1 MFAINFIASEKIIH
15 IKNEKISYVMGILRN
30 GHLGHFYFGKSLADD
45 LKQSHFRI
53 DQNRGLTN
61 YVYEGDFNFSLSHER
76 LEYPVYG
83 TTDYRVPAIELTD
96 PTGSNVN
103 DFKYVS
109 HKIQKDKP
117 VIPGLPTTRAKVN
130 ESLTLEINLEDEVLG
145 ARLTLYYT
153 IFRNLSV
160 IARHAALTNLGDQSI
175 KINNMQSLSLDF
187 MDGEF
192 NFLHLHGDWI
202 RERHIERFPLH
213 RGIQSIESKKGASSA
228 THNPFVALPRPGTDE
243 HKGEVYGCALV
254 YSGNFKIQCEVD
266 SDRKLRLTCGINPH
280 RFEWI
285 LQSQETFH
293 TPEAILTYS
302 DQGLNGMSQNFHDLV
317 LNHIIPER
325 FREIEKPVLINNWE
339 ATYFDFDEEKLLDI
353 ASKSKEIGIE
363 MFVLDDGW
371 FSTRDSD
378 RKGLGDWRV
387 NMDKLP
393 NGIKGLSHKIHE
405 LGLKFGLWI
414 EPEMI
419 NGDVP
424 IFSNHPQW
432 VLGDPRRN
440 RSHGRNQYVL
450 DYANP
455 LVVEHIFE
463 QLISVIDDAKIDYIK
478 WDMNRNITEAY
489 SSYLSQHQQGELM
502 HRYILG
508 VYQLYERLTDRYPEI
523 LIESCAAGGGRF
535 DLGLLYYAPQAWTSD
550 NSDAVERLK
559 IQYGTSMLYPLQ
571 TMGAHVSAI
580 PNHQLKRETSLKM
593 RGDVAYFG
601 AFGYE
606 LNVSEMSDFEKNQMI
621 DQIKFYKDH
630 RTLIHSGD
638 FYRLVSPFD
647 RDQNTT
653 AWQVVAKDQ
662 ATAIVAWYQS
672 LAVPN
677 QGAFTLKLK
686 GLNKDAFYEISG
698 FDMPYQGCVLMNFGL
713 LLKPSFN
720 GIETSGDAMGD
731 YQSRI
736 WIIKKVS

>member
-96 PTGSNVN
+96 PRGSNVN

-117 VIPGLPTTRAKVN
+117 VIPGLPTTRAKDD

-175 KINNMQSLSLDF
+175 KINNMQSLSLDL

-192 NFLHLHGDWI
+192 DFHHLHGDWI

-243 HKGEVYGCALV
+243 FKGEVYGCALV

-293 TPEAILTYS
+293 TPEAILNYS
-302 DQGLNGMSQNFHDLV
+302 DQGLNGMSQSFHDLV

-463 QLISVIDDAKIDYIK
+463 QLIAVIDDAKIDYIK

-621 DQIKFYKDH
+621 DQIKFYKEH

-647 RDQNTT
+647 GDQNTT

>member
-1 MFAINFIASEKIIH
+1 MFAIDFNASEKIIH

-30 GHLGHFYFGKSLADD
+30 GHLGHFYFGKTLAKD

-61 YVYEGDFNFSLSHER
+61 YIYEGDFGFSLSHER
-76 LEYPVYG
+76 LEYPVFG
-83 TTDYRVPAIELTD
+83 TTDYRVPAIELSDT
-96 PTGSNVN
+96 TGSQII

-109 HKIQKDKP
+109 HEICTDKP
-117 VIPGLPTTRAKVN
+117 LIPGLPFTRAEEG
-130 ESLTLEINLEDEVLG
+130 ESLTLEVILEDEVLG
-145 ARLTLYYT
+145 ARLVLYYT
-153 IFRNLSV
+153 IFRNLSI
-160 IARHAALTNLGDQSI
+160 IARHAALTNLSDQSI
-175 KINNMQSLSLDF
+175 KINNIQSLSLDF
-187 MDGEF
+187 IDGEF
-192 NFLHLHGDWI
+192 DFLHLHGDWI

-228 THNPFVALPRPGTDE
+228 THNPFVALLRPGTDE
-243 HKGEVYGCALV
+243 HQGEVYGCALI
-254 YSGNFKIQCEVD
+254 YSGNFKIQCEID
-266 SDRKLRLTCGINPH
+266 SDRKLRLSCGINPH

-285 LQSQETFH
+285 LQSKETFH
-293 TPEAILTYS
+293 TPEAILNYS
-302 DQGLNGMSQNFHDLV
+302 DKGLNGMSQSFHNLV
-317 LNHIIPER
+317 INHIIPER
-325 FREIEKPVLINNWE
+325 YKEIEKPVLINNWE

-353 ASKSKEIGIE
+353 ASKAKEIGIE

-387 NMDKLP
+387 NLDKLP
-393 NGIKGLSHKIHE
+393 NGIKGLSLKIHE

-419 NGDVP
+419 NGDVS
-424 IFSNHPQW
+424 IFKDHPQW
-432 VLGDPRRN
+432 VIGDPRRSK
-440 RSHGRNQYVL
+440 SHGRNQYVL

-455 LVVEHIFE
+455 KVVEHIFE
-463 QLISVIDDAKIDYIK
+463 QLITVIDEAKIDYIK

-489 SSYLSQHQQGELM
+489 SSFLSHHQQGELI

-508 VYQLYERLTDRYPEI
+508 VYQLYERLTNRYPEI

-571 TMGAHVSAI
+571 TMGAHVSAT

-621 DQIKFYKDH
+621 DQIKFYKEH
-630 RTLIHSGD
+630 RTLIHRGD

-647 RDQNTT
+647 GDCNTT
-653 AWQVVAKDQ
+653 AWQVVSKDQ

-672 LAVPN
+672 LAMPN

-686 GLNKDAFYEISG
+686 GLDKDTFYEISG
-698 FDMPYQGCVLMNFGL
+698 FDVPYQGSVLMIFGL

-736 WIIKKVS
+736 WMIKKVS